1 MEVQRPLK
9 PSGHGS
15 IPCSAAKFRKTN
27 MMPLK
32 TECPECGFKN
42 LLYRFFNYARNYR
55 VVQYSC
61 GHCKHKFEEPH
72 NEERG

>member
-1 MEVQRPLK
+1 ML
-9 PSGHGS
+9 
-15 IPCSAAKFRKTN
+15 
-27 MMPLK
+27 PLK

-72 NEERG
+72 NEKRGVS